1 MVFSVNGIKID
12 YKYYFWS
19 QSFNIN
25 FYGINFSWIHLHNM
39 SNGIPYLHNKYVKEF
54 AKNPKPTNSEFEIY
68 NQNIIGCHILRSIA
82 RVNK

>member
-1 MVFSVNGIKID
+1 
-12 YKYYFWS
+12 
-19 QSFNIN
+19 
-25 FYGINFSWIHLHNM
+25 M